1 MLRQAAGAWIL
12 LAVLPYTAAF
22 LTATSLSLRAH
33 VTARP
38 HEAAS
43 TVVGVRS
50 RFALTRPGCGLRSS
64 QRNPLV
70 ATAAA
75 PDDQAEHAEWEIFR
89 ETCEGKWQALWQTF
103 NYIGDVEDE
112 TTLRVELLGNG
123 ESWGVQP
130 LLSCAESPVTTCFSL
145 KDCPRVGVLFIFV
158 FRTRPHSRDL
168 WASFA
173 GVAGVISA
181 CEDVDTVGCLLLR
194 LPRLNLCSQIC
205 N

>member
-1 MLRQAAGAWIL
+1 MLRQAVGAWIL
-12 LAVLPYTAAF
+12 LAVLPCTAAF
-22 LTATSLSLRAH
+22 LTAASLSLRVH

-38 HEAAS
+38 HAAAS
-43 TVVGVRS
+43 TVLGVRS
-50 RFALTRPGCGLRSS
+50 RFALTRPGRGLRSS

-130 LLSCAESPVTTCFSL
+130 LLSCTESPVTTCFSL
-145 KDCPRVGVLFIFV
+145 
-158 FRTRPHSRDL
+158 
-168 WASFA
+168 
-173 GVAGVISA
+173 
-181 CEDVDTVGCLLLR
+181 
-194 LPRLNLCSQIC
+194 
-205 N
+205 

>member
-1 MLRQAAGAWIL
+1 MHKMLRQAAGAWIL

-145 KDCPRVGVLFIFV
+145 
-158 FRTRPHSRDL
+158 
-168 WASFA
+168 
-173 GVAGVISA
+173 
-181 CEDVDTVGCLLLR
+181 
-194 LPRLNLCSQIC
+194 
-205 N
+205 

>member
-1 MLRQAAGAWIL
+1 MKPTLRLAFSSLFSKKKGGSLVHKMLRQAAGAWIL

-145 KDCPRVGVLFIFV
+145 
-158 FRTRPHSRDL
+158 
-168 WASFA
+168 
-173 GVAGVISA
+173 
-181 CEDVDTVGCLLLR
+181 
-194 LPRLNLCSQIC
+194 
-205 N
+205 